1 MITFLRGI
9 LRHVISGGVVLEVN
23 GIGFFVHTWGIQDWP
38 PLGSEVMLY
47 THMVIKGEAV
57 ELYGF
62 RSVEELNVFR
72 LLLGVTGMGPK
83 GAQILAG
90 SVPPSR
96 LMQAIAEEDTGFLTA
111 LPGIGPKKAKRLV
124 LELKDKLLKLDLPS
138 LQEGSCPRAEDEV
151 LGALL
156 NLGYTAS
163 EVQEPLRKAREEL
176 GPVADSAE
184 LLQAVLKI
192 LGSGK

>member
-9 LRHVISGGVVLEVN
+9 LRQVIPGGVVLEVN

-38 PLGSEVMLY
+38 PLGSEIFLY
-47 THMVIKGEAV
+47 THMVIKGEAL

-62 RSVEELNVFR
+62 KTLEELNIFR

-83 GAQILAG
+83 GAQVLAS
-90 SVPPSR
+90 SVSPPR
-96 LMQAIAEEDTGFLTA
+96 LIQAIAEEDTGFLTA

-124 LELKDKLLKLDLPS
+124 VELKDRLLKSDFPV
-138 LQEGSCPRAEDEV
+138 LQRKDSRGAEDEV
-151 LGALL
+151 LAALL
-156 NLGYTAS
+156 SLGYKAP
-163 EVQEPLRKAREEL
+163 EVQEPLRKAREQL
-176 GPVADSAE
+176 GPGADSAE

-192 LGSGK
+192 LGSSK